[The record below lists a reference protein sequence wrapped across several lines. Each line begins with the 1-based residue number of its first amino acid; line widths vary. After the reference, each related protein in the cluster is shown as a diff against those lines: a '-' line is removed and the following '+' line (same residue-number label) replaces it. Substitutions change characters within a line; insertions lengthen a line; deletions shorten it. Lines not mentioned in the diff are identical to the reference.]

1 MKSYNHLYEICIS
14 ESNRRES
21 VKTVKR
27 SKRIRNVIRHRHMSD
42 DALVVSSYDWIINY
56 QNAEHTPVYIFDGVT
71 RKVRKIIVPTMEEL
85 VVQHNVVNAL
95 KPVLSQGMYEHTYAS
110 LPGRGAHKG
119 KKVIEEW
126 IREDPKNC
134 KYVLKMDIHHFFDSI
149 PHDRLKAK
157 LRKTIHDEKM
167 LDLLFRIIDV
177 ADVGIPLGFYTSQW
191 LSNWYLKGLDH
202 YIKEALHAVHYMRY
216 MDDMVIFGNN
226 KKVLHRM
233 RQAISDYL
241 ENELGLELKSNW
253 QVFRFSYID
262 RDGKERGRD
271 LDFMGF
277 RFYRNRTILRKS
289 IMYKATR
296 KAGKISKKEKPTI
309 LDARQMLSYLGWIDC
324 TDTYR
329 MYRKWIK
336 PRVNFQQLKRKV
348 SQYDKHDDRRV
359 YQKLVSLYT
368 AKGGK
373 PNGVKLPVRRK
384 YSQAVRA

>member
-1 MKSYNHLYEICIS
+1 
-14 ESNRRES
+14 
-21 VKTVKR
+21 
-27 SKRIRNVIRHRHMSD
+27 MSD

-119 KKVIEEW
+119 KKVIEKW

-177 ADVGIPLGFYTSQW
+177 TDIGIPLGFYTSQW
-191 LSNWYLKGLDH
+191 LSNWYLKELDH
-202 YIKEALHAVHYMRY
+202 YVKEQLRAVHYMRY

-329 MYRKWIK
+329 MYQKWIK

-373 PNGVKLPVRRK
+373 SNGVKLPVRRK
-384 YSQAVRA
+384 HSQAVRA